1 MKPIR
6 VLIVDDHVLLRYA
19 LRRLL
24 IPKPALQIVGE
35 AGDGQEAICLVK
47 ILLPDLILMDIV
59 MPPEDGIKAIAAIKR
74 DYPQIKIIAMTTFL
88 DSIKI
93 REALVAGADGC
104 LLKDGDG
111 EMFLQAIQTVQR
123 GGKILHPRF
132 VQQLSRNR

>member
-6 VLIVDDHVLLRYA
+6 VLIVDDHA
-19 LRRLL
+19 LVRHATRRLL
-24 IPKPALQIVGE
+24 ITKPALQLVGE
-35 AGDGQEAICLVK
+35 AGNGQEAVYLVK
-47 ILLPDLILMDIV
+47 KLRPDLVLMDLV
-59 MPPEDGIKAIAAIKR
+59 MPPEDGAKTIAAIKR

-88 DSIKI
+88 DCTKI

-123 GGKILHPRF
+123 GGRLLHPRF
-132 VQQLSRNR
+132 A